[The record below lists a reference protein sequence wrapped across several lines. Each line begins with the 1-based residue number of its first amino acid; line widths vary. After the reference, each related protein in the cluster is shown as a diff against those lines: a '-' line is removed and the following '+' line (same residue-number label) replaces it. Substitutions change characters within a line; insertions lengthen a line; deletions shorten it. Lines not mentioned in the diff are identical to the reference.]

1 MNREN
6 KLKVGDYIKCR
17 DKADMVEAMYQ
28 LQREGIETDFIY
40 ERDGKKGLWLEVVKV
55 IKDKKKK

>member
-1 MNREN
+1 M
-6 KLKVGDYIKCR
+6 KVGDTIKCR
-17 DKADMVEAMYQ
+17 DKDDMVETMYQ

-55 IKDKKKK
+55 RDDV